1 MPRAAPSSA
10 PAESS
15 RAGRPSGG
23 TRGHSI
29 GAVSAAADKM
39 RAEGLSEA
47 AVATFAHY
55 ERLLR
60 EGEQGMLPE
69 SSLEPLEGLPD
80 AEKLPASDGS
90 ALGQAVVLKLNGGL
104 GTSMGMTRAKS
115 LLEVKDGLSFLDVIV
130 RQVLDLR
137 ERHGAQ
143 VPLLLMNSF
152 ATRDDTLAA
161 LERYPELAVDGL
173 PLDFLQGKVP
183 KLLEDGYEPVEW
195 PADPALEWAPP
206 GHGDVYTALAGS
218 GMLGELLERGY
229 RYLFL
234 SNSDNLGAVLD
245 PRILDWFAGE
255 GLPFLSESTD
265 RTESDRKGGHLARRR
280 GDGGLVLR
288 ETAQTPDEDRE
299 AFEDVSRHRFFNCN
313 NIWVDLQ
320 ALERKLSERDGVLG
334 LPMIVN
340 RKTVDPNDPSSP
352 AVVQLETAMGAAI
365 GVFEGAG
372 ALRVPRSRFTPVKTT
387 SDLLV
392 VRSDAYRVGEDW
404 TVSTTRERPPVVE
417 LDSEHFKLMG
427 DFEPRFAD
435 GPPSLVEAERLTVE
449 GDVTFGRDVK
459 VRGTVRVVGPRRVA
473 DGEVLEG

>member
-1 MPRAAPSSA
+1 
-10 PAESS
+10 
-15 RAGRPSGG
+15 
-23 TRGHSI
+23 
-29 GAVSAAADKM
+29 VSAATDKM
-39 RAEGLSEA
+39 RAEGLSDTAIE
-47 AVATFAHY
+47 TFAHY

-60 EGEQGMLPE
+60 EGEQGALPE
-69 SSLEPLEGLPD
+69 SELEPLEGLPD
-80 AEKLPASDGS
+80 VQDLPDSDGA
-90 ALGQAVVLKLNGGL
+90 ALDQAVVLKLNGGL

-115 LLEVKDGLSFLDVIV
+115 LLEVKEGLSFLDIIV
-130 RQVLDLR
+130 RQVLHLR
-137 ERHGAQ
+137 ERHGAR

-152 ATRDDTLAA
+152 ATHDDTLAA

-173 PLDFLQGKVP
+173 SLDFLQGKVP

-206 GHGDVYTALAGS
+206 GHGDVYTSLAGS
-218 GMLGELLERGY
+218 GMLDELLSRGY

-245 PRILDWFAGE
+245 TRILDWFARE

-265 RTESDRKGGHLARRR
+265 RTEGDRKGGHLARRR
-280 GDGGLVLR
+280 SDGGLVLR

-299 AFEDVSRHRFFNCN
+299 AFEDVRRHRFFNCN
-313 NIWVDLQ
+313 TIWVDLR
-320 ALERKLSERDGVLG
+320 ALQRTLDERGGVLG

-352 AVVQLETAMGAAI
+352 AVLQLETAMGAAI
-365 GVFEGAG
+365 GVFDGAG

-387 SDLLV
+387 SDLLI
-392 VRSDAYRVGEDW
+392 VRSDAYRLGDDW
-404 TVSTTRERPPVVE
+404 TVSTARETPPVVS
-417 LDSEHFKLMG
+417 LDPDHFKLMG
-427 DFEPRFAD
+427 DFEPRFAN

-449 GDVTFGRDVK
+449 GDVSFGRDVV
-459 VRGTVRVVGPRRVA
+459 VRGSVTVEGPREVP

>member
-1 MPRAAPSSA
+1 
-10 PAESS
+10 
-15 RAGRPSGG
+15 
-23 TRGHSI
+23 
-29 GAVSAAADKM
+29 VSAATDKM
-39 RAEGLSEA
+39 RAEGLSEG
-47 AVATFAHY
+47 AVETFAHY

-60 EGEQGMLPE
+60 EGDQGMLPE
-69 SSLEPLEGLPD
+69 SSIEPLGGLPD
-80 AEKLPASDGS
+80 VSELPASDGS

-104 GTSMGMTRAKS
+104 GTSMGMTTAKS
-115 LLEVKDGLSFLDVIV
+115 LLVVKDGMTFLDVIV
-130 RQVLDLR
+130 RQILYLR
-137 ERHGAQ
+137 ERYGAP

-173 PLDFLQGKVP
+173 PLDFPQGKVP
-183 KLLEDGYEPVEW
+183 KLLDDGYEPVEW
-195 PADPALEWAPP
+195 PPDPALEWAPP

-218 GMLGELLERGY
+218 GVLADLLDRGY

-245 PRILDWFAGE
+245 PRILDWFARE
-255 GLPFLSESTD
+255 ELPFLAESTD
-265 RTESDRKGGHLARRR
+265 RTEGDRKGGHLARRR
-280 GDGGLVLR
+280 EDGGLVLR

-299 AFEDVSRHRFFNCN
+299 AFEDVSCHRFFNCN
-313 NIWVDLQ
+313 NVWVDLR
-320 ALERKLSERDGVLG
+320 ALERTLSERGGVLG

-392 VRSDAYRVGEDW
+392 VRSDAYRVHEDW
-404 TVSTTRERPPVVE
+404 TVSTVRDHPPVVE
-417 LDSEHFKLMG
+417 LDPDYFKLMG

-435 GPPSLVEAERLTVE
+435 GPPSLMEAERLTVE
-449 GDVTFGRDVK
+449 GDVRFGRDVT
-459 VRGTVRVVGPRRVA
+459 VRGAVKVAGPRRIA